1 VTILKPLSMRIPGPL
16 IPAEFILRPNRF
28 LAKVRIDGKMVW
40 AHVPDPGRLKELLI
54 PGARVLV
61 QAKNGEKRKT
71 KFALVMV
78 YKGEELVSINTL
90 LPNRFVR
97 FCLDNR
103 QIPELA
109 NWTVIKPEF
118 LVGHSRFDF
127 LLGKGRQQMLLEV
140 KSVTLVEDRIAKFPD
155 AVTARGLRHI
165 QHLSEMRQTGYATTV
180 LFIVQRSDADRF
192 QPHWSRD
199 PAFAQALALAQ
210 TEGLQI
216 LVYAAQITPE
226 CMTLQNRLVVD
237 LNSEE
242 WLPV

>member
-1 VTILKPLSMRIPGPL
+1 MRIPGPL
-16 IPAEFILRPNRF
+16 FPAEFITRPNRF
-28 LAKVRIDGKMVW
+28 LAKVRMNGKAVW

-54 PGARVLV
+54 PGAKVLV

-78 YKGEELVSINTL
+78 YKGEELISINTL
-90 LPNRFVR
+90 LPNRFIR

-118 LVGHSRFDF
+118 QVGHSRFDF
-127 LLGKGRQQMLLEV
+127 LLGNGRKQMLLEV
-140 KSVTLVEDRIAKFPD
+140 KSVTLVENRIAKFPD

-165 QHLSEMRQTGYATTV
+165 QHLLELNQTGYATSV
-180 LFIVQRSDADRF
+180 LFVVQRSDADLF

-199 PAFAQALALAQ
+199 PAFAGALSMAQ
-210 TEGLQI
+210 THGLQI
-216 LVYAAQITPE
+216 LVYSAEITPE
-226 CMTLQNRLVVD
+226 CMTLKNRLVAELSPKD
-237 LNSEE
+237 H
-242 WLPV
+242 